1 MLLLERMVEGI
12 ATQSERLFRV
22 RVCRM
27 SNGERLPLVVGPDDL
42 PVPTPN
48 QWMLFL
54 RRPQVQAGTLTDEMR
69 TVAHVHEWASRRGID
84 LDERFTS
91 GNGLRPD
98 EANALYQNLRYER
111 SLGRRVAARRLTNA
125 SGLVVVAGATR
136 SARVAI
142 ARDYLVWGLE
152 RTLYRL
158 DVSDPR
164 LAAIRDRCDILRRQ
178 AREFRRNV
186 SEGRPDRI
194 GLNDDQRTRLLEV
207 IQPAFKGNPFNRP
220 VRFRNWVLIL
230 LLLTFGYRRGEAL
243 KIYVT
248 DVNARGRKPHIIVR
262 RRPDDPNDTR
272 ANEPAVKTLGRDIPL
287 DPSMADLLSRYI
299 QHHRSQF
306 PNADKSPFLF
316 MSEDGK
322 PLSLRSVNYIFDRIA
337 NMFPEFAGLLSPHVM
352 RYTYNDM
359 LDATMSA
366 AKMDANAMKA
376 AQNYLNGWSLTS
388 EQGAQYARRANEE
401 RARTISLE
409 HQRRMFS

>member
-1 MLLLERMVEGI
+1 
-12 ATQSERLFRV
+12 
-22 RVCRM
+22 
-27 SNGERLPLVVGPDDL
+27 
-42 PVPTPN
+42 
-48 QWMLFL
+48 
-54 RRPQVQAGTLTDEMR
+54 
-69 TVAHVHEWASRRGID
+69 
-84 LDERFTS
+84 
-91 GNGLRPD
+91 
-98 EANALYQNLRYER
+98 
-111 SLGRRVAARRLTNA
+111 
-125 SGLVVVAGATR
+125 VAGATR

>member
-1 MLLLERMVEGI
+1 M
-12 ATQSERLFRV
+12 T
-22 RVCRM
+22 
-27 SNGERLPLVVGPDDL
+27 NGERLPLVVGPDHL
-42 PVPTPN
+42 PVATPN

-69 TVAHVHEWASRRGID
+69 TIAHVHEWAARRGID

-98 EANALYQNLRYER
+98 EANALYHNLRYER
-111 SLGRRVAARRLTNA
+111 TLGRRTAARRLTDANE
-125 SGLVVVAGATR
+125 LVVVAGATQ

-158 DVSDPR
+158 DVGDPR
-164 LAAIRDRCDILRRQ
+164 LAAIRDRCDVLRRQ
-178 AREFRRNV
+178 SREFRRSV
-186 SEGRPDRI
+186 SERRPDRI
-194 GLNDDQRTRLLEV
+194 GLNDEQRMRLLEV
-207 IQPAFKGNPFNRP
+207 IHPEFKGNPFTRP
-220 VRFRNWVLIL
+220 VRFRNWVFIL

-248 DVNARGRKPHIIVR
+248 DVNVRGRRPHIVVR
-262 RRPDDPNDTR
+262 RRPDDPNDFR

-287 DPSMADLLSRYI
+287 DPTMADLLNRYI
-299 QHHRSQF
+299 QYHRSQF
-306 PNADKSPFLF
+306 PNANTSPFLF

-322 PLSLRSVNYIFDRIA
+322 PLSLRSTNYMFERVESV
-337 NMFPEFAGLLSPHVM
+337 FPEFTGVLSPHVM

-366 AKMDANAMKA
+366 AKMDANAKKA

-388 EQGAQYARRANEE
+388 EQGVQYARRANEE
-401 RARTISLE
+401 RAREISLE
-409 HQRRMFS
+409 HQRRLFS